1 MAVVNR
7 VEQKVKVSLP
17 QVIKYQILTYCFFND
32 IHISRS
38 ELDLLAELSM
48 NPGIEL
54 PDFCKSVTEKEIFKS
69 QQSARN
75 AISKAEKKNLLTKE
89 GKNKKNI
96 YITETINVQSKG
108 LVLLD
113 IKILGG
119 AEEEYIY

>member
-1 MAVVNR
+1 MAVVNK
-7 VEQKVKVSLP
+7 VEQKVKVSLL

-32 IHISRS
+32 IHISKS
-38 ELDLLAELSM
+38 ELDLLAELSK
-48 NPGIEL
+48 NPGVEL
-54 PDFCKSVTEKEIFKS
+54 PVFCKSVTDKKIFKS

-75 AISKAEKKNLLTKE
+75 AISKAEKKKLLNKE

-96 YITETINVQSKG
+96 YIAEDMNVQSEG

-119 AEEEYIY
+119 EEYIY

>member
-7 VEQKVKVSLP
+7 VEQKVKVTLP
-17 QVIKYQILTYCFFND
+17 QVIKYQILTHCFFND
-32 IHISRS
+32 IHISKS
-38 ELDLLAELSM
+38 ELDLLAELST

-54 PDFCKSVTEKEIFKS
+54 PVFCKTVTEKKIFKS

-75 AISKAEKKNLLTKE
+75 AINKAEKKKLLNKE

-96 YITETINVQSKG
+96 YIAEEMNIQSKG

-119 AEEEYIY
+119 EEYIY

>member
-7 VEQKVKVSLP
+7 VEQKVKINL
-17 QVIKYQILTYCFFND
+17 QQIIKYQILMYCFFND
-32 IHISRS
+32 IHISKS
-38 ELDLLAELSM
+38 ELDLLAELSQ
-48 NPGIEL
+48 NAGVEL
-54 PDFCKSVTEKEIFKS
+54 PIFCKNVTEKKIFKS
-69 QQSARN
+69 EQSARN

-96 YITETINVQSKG
+96 YIAEDMNIQSEG

-119 AEEEYIY
+119 EEYVY

>member
-17 QVIKYQILTYCFFND
+17 QVIKYQILTYCFFNNV
-32 IHISRS
+32 HISKS
-38 ELDLLAELSM
+38 ELDLLAELSK
-48 NPGIEL
+48 NPGVEL
-54 PDFCKSVTEKEIFKS
+54 PVFCKSITEKKIFKS

-75 AISKAEKKNLLTKE
+75 AISKAEKKDLLTKQ

-96 YITETINVQSKG
+96 YINENMNIQSEG
-108 LVLLD
+108 LILLD

-119 AEEEYIY
+119 EEYIY

>member
-7 VEQKVKVSLP
+7 VEQKVKVNLP

-32 IHISRS
+32 IHISKS
-38 ELDLLAELSM
+38 ELDLLAELSK
-48 NPGIEL
+48 NPGVEL
-54 PDFCKSVTEKEIFKS
+54 PAFCKSVTDKKIFKS

-75 AISKAEKKNLLTKE
+75 AISKAEKKKLLTKE

-96 YITETINVQSKG
+96 YIAEDINVQSEG

-119 AEEEYIY
+119 EEYIY